1 MLFADSD
8 NPIPAIIEAS
18 NNSISFIT
26 SANIH
31 ILNC

>member
-1 MLFADSD
+1 MLFADGD
-8 NPIPAIIEAS
+8 NPLPVIIEAS

-26 SANIH
+26 SVNIQ